1 MKRTLIAWLIG
12 TLCATALAQ
21 TPSVQNPQPS
31 KPFPSISSTASPV
44 QVLGSDSIEST
55 QNDTQ
60 SPLVLPIE
68 ELNKRVSRYGRII
81 DEIPMETPWLF
92 AWLVE
97 RNGYQTTVYAT
108 PDGTHII
115 AGVLLNG
122 GEQSTPS
129 IVDQLKAKHSQAETT
144 PLADT
149 RASSTRSDG
158 GTSSS
163 TADTLAQ
170 DDDNAQNLTYA
181 MQGQFLKAV
190 PAVIN
195 WADEL
200 KGFKEGRGDKTD
212 TVYIFFDP
220 RCPYCREVYN
230 MTRKHVA
237 SGRISIK
244 WIPVSI
250 LNDSQDP
257 KRGARLAATILQND
271 DPAFLERV
279 LGRKEDIQ
287 SSPAPET
294 LKAIDDN
301 ERFMDILFRYGNRG
315 AIGVPAALYLDH
327 REGRAKLKTGISEP
341 IIFNDIFGQL

>member
-1 MKRTLIAWLIG
+1 MKRTIIAGLIG
-12 TLCATALAQ
+12 SLSATAMAQ
-21 TPSVQNPQPS
+21 APIPQDTQPVD
-31 KPFPSISSTASPV
+31 KNSTTSSPV
-44 QVLGSDSIEST
+44 QVLGSEKIEPT
-55 QNDTQ
+55 QPDTQ
-60 SPLVLPIE
+60 TQLVLPFE
-68 ELNKRVSRYGRII
+68 ELLKRVSRYGRII

-115 AGVLLNG
+115 AGVLLNE
-122 GEQSTPS
+122 GEQSTS
-129 IVDQLKAKHSQAETT
+129 RIVDQLKARHPHAEAT
-144 PLADT
+144 PSTDT
-149 RASSTRSDG
+149 QVAASRSDTGASSIPT
-158 GTSSS
+158 
-163 TADTLAQ
+163 DTMAQ
-170 DDDNAQNLTYA
+170 DVVSERNQAYA
-181 MQGQFLKAV
+181 MQGKFDKAI
-190 PAVIN
+190 PEVIN
-195 WADEL
+195 VADTLE
-200 KGFKEGRGDKTD
+200 GFKEGNGSKGD

-230 MTRKHVA
+230 LTRKHVE

-271 DPAFLERV
+271 NPAFLERV

-287 SSPAPET
+287 TNPAPET

-301 ERFMDILFRYGNRG
+301 ERFMNIIFRYDNHSSV
-315 AIGVPAALYLDH
+315 GVPAALYVDH
-327 REGRAKLKTGISEP
+327 RNGRARLKTGISEST
-341 IIFNDIFGQL
+341 IFNDIFGQI

>member
-12 TLCATALAQ
+12 SLCATALAQ
-21 TPSVQNPQPS
+21 APSVQNPQPS

-129 IVDQLKAKHSQAETT
+129 IVDQLKAKRSQAETT

-149 RASSTRSDG
+149 RASSARSEG
-158 GTSSS
+158 ETSSP

-170 DDDNAQNLTYA
+170 DDNAQNLTYA

-195 WADEL
+195 WA
-200 KGFKEGRGDKTD
+200 
-212 TVYIFFDP
+212 VYIFFDP

-327 REGRAKLKTGISEP
+327 REGRAKIKTGISEP

>member
-12 TLCATALAQ
+12 SLCATALAQ
-21 TPSVQNPQPS
+21 APSVQNPQPS

-163 TADTLAQ
+163 TTADTLAQ

-200 KGFKEGRGDKTD
+200 KGFKEGPRRQDGHRLHLLPALPLLPRGLQHD
-212 TVYIFFDP
+212 TQTRRKRAHIDQVDSCLDP
-220 RCPYCREVYN
+220 ERLTGSEARRTACRN
-230 MTRKHVA
+230 HPA
-237 SGRISIK
+237 
-244 WIPVSI
+244 
-250 LNDSQDP
+250 
-257 KRGARLAATILQND
+257 KR
-271 DPAFLERV
+271 
-279 LGRKEDIQ
+279 
-287 SSPAPET
+287 
-294 LKAIDDN
+294 
-301 ERFMDILFRYGNRG
+301 
-315 AIGVPAALYLDH
+315 
-327 REGRAKLKTGISEP
+327 
-341 IIFNDIFGQL
+341 

>member
-1 MKRTLIAWLIG
+1 MKRTLIAWIISS
-12 TLCATALAQ
+12 LCATALAQ
-21 TPSVQNPQPS
+21 APSAQNPQPS
-31 KPFPSISSTASPV
+31 KPFSSTSATSSPV
-44 QVLGSDSIEST
+44 QVLGSDSIGST
-55 QNDTQ
+55 QDDTQ

-129 IVDQLKAKHSQAETT
+129 IVDQLKAKRPQAETT

-149 RASSTRSDG
+149 RASSPHSDG
-158 GTSSS
+158 GTSSP

-170 DDDNAQNLTYA
+170 GDDNAQNLTYA

-195 WADEL
+195 WADERSPRM
-200 KGFKEGRGDKTD
+200 RG
-212 TVYIFFDP
+212 
-220 RCPYCREVYN
+220 
-230 MTRKHVA
+230 
-237 SGRISIK
+237 
-244 WIPVSI
+244 
-250 LNDSQDP
+250 
-257 KRGARLAATILQND
+257 
-271 DPAFLERV
+271 
-279 LGRKEDIQ
+279 
-287 SSPAPET
+287 
-294 LKAIDDN
+294 
-301 ERFMDILFRYGNRG
+301 
-315 AIGVPAALYLDH
+315 
-327 REGRAKLKTGISEP
+327 
-341 IIFNDIFGQL
+341 